1 MTSDRR
7 NPATPDRRA
16 QTCSGRRA
24 TDPQPAHGTRA
35 CYQRGCPC
43 TPCKAAE
50 AAYRADLRLKRLK
63 GLPIL
68 GALVSPVEAR
78 RRVRQLTGEGYT
90 KARVAAMAGWQ
101 NGHLQF
107 GAHQRIRLAT
117 LLRIR
122 RVAIFAMLEGA
133 EPEAPVV

>member
-1 MTSDRR
+1 MTDRR
-7 NPATPDRRA
+7 NPTTPDRR
-16 QTCSGRRA
+16 TRPGGRRLA
-24 TDPQPAHGTRA
+24 DPEPDHGTRA
-35 CYQRGCPC
+35 RYQRGCTC

-50 AAYRADLRLKRLK
+50 AAYRANLRVKHLK
-63 GLPIL
+63 GLPVL
-68 GALVSPVEAR
+68 GVLVSPVEAR

-107 GAHQRIRLAT
+107 GAHERIRLAT

-133 EPEAPVV
+133 APDPPPV